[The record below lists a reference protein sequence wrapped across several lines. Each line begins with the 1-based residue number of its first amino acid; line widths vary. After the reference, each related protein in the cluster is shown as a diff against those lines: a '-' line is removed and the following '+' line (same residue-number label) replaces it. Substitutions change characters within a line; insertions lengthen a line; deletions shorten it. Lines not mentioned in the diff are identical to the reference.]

1 MKGRSHLLTKQARA
15 ALISSF
21 SPASAL
27 HPKVISAP
35 RCRKISAPPPPTAS
49 HTCALPIPSL
59 SAHFVRSRPLF
70 AGVKRHLRCR
80 FWRAR
85 HSVVN
90 SSSGR
95 DGRSACRS
103 QPPDGAAA
111 WPFSCDRVA
120 ARLACRRWFPAR
132 TPSPQGRF
140 WVCGAA
146 CAGPNQASWPRD
158 VTVVLNLVFYQSCN
172 GMDRCILPVSL
183 VITHTQGR

>member
-59 SAHFVRSRPLF
+59 SAHFLRSRPLF

-120 ARLACRRWFPAR
+120 ARLACRRWFFGSYSLAAGSILGVWRRVCRAESGQLAAR
-132 TPSPQGRF
+132 
-140 WVCGAA
+140 C
-146 CAGPNQASWPRD
+146 
-158 VTVVLNLVFYQSCN
+158 
-172 GMDRCILPVSL
+172 DRGVKFSLLPV
-183 VITHTQGR
+183 V